1 MCLHHFFFYSSG
13 DYDFEFQPNPH
24 RVDVAAQEDQE
35 ADMEW
40 QQGAN
45 ELENEI
51 RNLSDESIP
60 DSSDSMWNLEEDD
73 DDLMLLNASQMIEQ
87 DYLTPIVR
95 PPAEIAPEARPP
107 KACITCLDS
116 VATVVS
122 TSCGH
127 ALVCRDCRP
136 HFNFEN
142 CSRCNARIENLIE
155 VILT

>member
-1 MCLHHFFFYSSG
+1 MFLYSSG

-24 RVDVAAQEDQE
+24 RVAVAAHEDQE
-35 ADMEW
+35 ADREW

-45 ELENEI
+45 ELEDEI

-73 DDLMLLNASQMIEQ
+73 DDLMLLNASQMIER
-87 DYLTPIVR
+87 DYPTPIVR

-116 VATVVS
+116 

-136 HFNFEN
+136 QFNFEN
-142 CSRCNARIENLIE
+142 CCMCKARIENLIE